1 MINKITLSGDQ
12 NYKCK
17 GLDTN
22 QSSFNKKYLMSFS
35 IRVKEQYNLQLNGPL
50 PPCICIEIMKL
61 KSLFENDTYHWNLER
76 DNKQDVRIIGLTIRK
91 RLQSLIGKN
100 TKARMNK
107 TISARNSFEKKLMN
121 KVFMATLWYDMIS
134 MYLIERIKNFLP

>member
-1 MINKITLSGDQ
+1 
-12 NYKCK
+12 
-17 GLDTN
+17 
-22 QSSFNKKYLMSFS
+22 MSFS
-35 IRVKEQYNLQLNGPL
+35 IRVKEQYNLQLNVPSL
-50 PPCICIEIMKL
+50 LVYSLKL
-61 KSLFENDTYHWNLER
+61 WNYKSSYENDTWDWNLER

-134 MYLIERIKNFLP
+134 M